1 MHIDNMNGSRRGLFL
16 VAAAVSISLGVAA
29 CNDTVSID
37 PQRDRV
43 PPTLSL
49 TAIGGQPDTVI
60 AFTTQAKDNL
70 GLKTIHVQAIG
81 AVGVVFDTVFT
92 SAVVDITLPFKLFSS
107 RAVPAGTPVTIT
119 ATALD
124 GAGNSSGIDT
134 LIMATGNIPPPEVRV
149 LSPTSGS
156 SAVLGKSILV
166 TVMGKSGVKI
176 RSLGLNTTGP
186 VVLADSVIYSSPLLD
201 STTMQDTIAIPL
213 NATPG
218 TLTITPFLRDSLG
231 QRAVGPSI
239 TITVVTAAQVN
250 SVPVVNAYCVG
261 SSAFDNACGHGRR
274 VEVGDTVHVE
284 ADDPSGILEL
294 GYEVRSTAGGAIDDS
309 ATFVSTTTP
318 PGQLTFD
325 SHTFSMRLPYVT
337 FPTTVYIQVFARN
350 TNGVKSYAKLA
361 GGTDR
366 VDTVVVVAG
375 VTRPLPAGGQVA
387 DALYHTGKDRLYLT
401 NITRN
406 QVEVF
411 SLADSS
417 FKTPIFVGSRPWG
430 LTVWPTARGTA
441 AAPGMGDTLLV
452 ANSGGTD
459 ISYIDLNVG
468 ADGAEV
474 HRYAL
479 PNIIVYSVTTVT
491 GTTSGLPFQQLTRY
505 DFSDRP
511 QFPAATCIVAGGVCT
526 DVLLA
531 YTTTPTPGQTTPFQN
546 LNGTI
551 RWENLTH
558 GESAAGRI
566 DPHTSHFF
574 FEPAMGQSAGRAD
587 TLKIVR
593 FDANGI
599 DSAIVV
605 PYNQPVAGGFYSV
618 TVRLPELGFRDTT
631 FARNSGNFQRA
642 IFGEGGSV
650 FGSRAVAFDADR
662 GFAPTFTNGAGVV
675 TAIPIPVVDMGI
687 SPATAVSDF
696 IGNTFAQ
703 VKGVS
708 INFDGSLSAIRAD
721 STYVLNPL
729 LRLQG
734 VLNTTVNNAG
744 LDFHPLNTGPNS
756 FPLTTRLLFAA
767 SSEPLIEIFDTRCYQ
782 RIASIPIRD
791 PIIGPIKAAYRGAT
805 GQLVL
810 VAATARGVVIAQL
823 PNTFTTTCP

>member
-1 MHIDNMNGSRRGLFL
+1 MHIDNLNGSRRGLFL

-29 CNDTVSID
+29 CNDSVSID

-107 RAVPAGTPVTIT
+107 RSVPAGTPVTIT

-124 GAGNSSGIDT
+124 GAGNSSGTDT

-166 TVMGKSGVKI
+166 TVMGKSGVKV

-186 VVLADSVIYSSPLLD
+186 VVLADSVLYSSPLLD
-201 STTMQDTIAIPL
+201 SLTMQDTIAIPL

-261 SSAFDNACGHGRR
+261 SSAYDNACGHGKR

-294 GYEVRSTAGGAIDDS
+294 GYEVRSTAGGPIDDS

-318 PGQLTFD
+318 PGQLTFQP
-325 SHTFSMRLPYVT
+325 HTFSMRLPYVT

-350 TNGVKSYAKLA
+350 TNGVKAYAKLA
-361 GGTDR
+361 GGNDR

-375 VTRPLPAGGQVA
+375 VTRPLPTGGQVA

-430 LTVWPTARGTA
+430 LTVWPHDRAGVPTS
-441 AAPGMGDTLLV
+441 MGDTLLI

-468 ADGAEV
+468 SDGAEV

-491 GTTSGLPFQQLTRY
+491 SGTSGLPFQQLSRY

-531 YTTTPTPGQTTPFQN
+531 YTTTPTPGQTAPFQS

-551 RWENLTH
+551 RWENLTR
-558 GESAAGRI
+558 GESAPGRI

-574 FEPAMGQSAGRAD
+574 FEQAMGQTEGRAD

-599 DSAIVV
+599 DSAVVV
-605 PYNQPVAGGFYSV
+605 PYNQPVAGGNYSV

-662 GFAPTFTNGAGVV
+662 GFAPTFTNPLGVTTV
-675 TAIPIPVVDMGI
+675 IPIPVVDMGI

-696 IGNTFAQ
+696 IANTFAQ
-703 VKGVS
+703 VKGVA

-721 STYVLNPL
+721 STYILNPL

-744 LDFHPLNTGPNS
+744 LDFHPLNSGPNS
-756 FPLTTRLLFAA
+756 FPLTTRLMFAA

-782 RIASIPIRD
+782 RVASIPIRD
-791 PIIGPIKAAYRGAT
+791 PIIGPIKAAFRSAT